1 MSKDETLERKDTTFD
16 RENKTFECKNTVWD
30 IRAAAAAQ
38 HTHFVFIAGVVMHYM
53 YMCNVIVHM
62 YLWLLTHV
70 AGLLLL
76 LVLLSFFVLAFCP
89 IPEVIVVVD
98 EFVFVVATVIINS
111 LLICSMLHHAFI
123 AIIG

>member
-1 MSKDETLERKDTTFD
+1 M
-16 RENKTFECKNTVWD
+16 WD
-30 IRAAAAAQ
+30 IRAAAAQ

-53 YMCNVIVHM
+53 YMCNVIVYM

-76 LVLLSFFVLAFCP
+76 LVLLLFFVLAFCS